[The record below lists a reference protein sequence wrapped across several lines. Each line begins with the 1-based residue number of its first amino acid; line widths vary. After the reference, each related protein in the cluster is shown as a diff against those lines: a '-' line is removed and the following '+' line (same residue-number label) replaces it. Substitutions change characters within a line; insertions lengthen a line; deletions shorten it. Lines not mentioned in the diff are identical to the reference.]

1 MASEARQDALAYDVI
16 VMGGGPA
23 GTAAA
28 VASAR
33 QGARTLVVER
43 LGYLGGMATAG
54 MVVPHFEADR
64 CGVSLEIIERMAAIG
79 GWGARDWEVSYD
91 PELWKI
97 VSEQLVQEAGAEIL
111 LHTALANV
119 HVEGDAI
126 RSVGLLT
133 KGGEVEA
140 HALVYVDSTGDG
152 DLACGA
158 GVPFEKGRPSDG
170 KMQPMTLMFRMDKV
184 TFDQSNENQLREAI
198 AAACERTGAKYRPPY
213 DRPWVI
219 RLPQSGHVVSMF
231 THVYD
236 VDGTCSWDLTRAEME
251 GRRQAFEAWQFL
263 KQHVAGFENSGLV
276 CTAPHIGVRE
286 TRRFAGDYVLTGEDV
301 QQSRRFDDVVALSRF
316 PIDIHEPD
324 EGRQTNIVVDR
335 AYEIPY
341 RCLLPKGC
349 ANLLLSGRNIS
360 GSHEAFASYRVKG
373 VAMALGQAAGTA
385 AGLAVKGRCT
395 AREVEVPR
403 LQAILQE
410 GRVNLGRGGDR
421 NTVTYRNFPP
431 GCELD
436 GQEA

>member
-1 MASEARQDALAYDVI
+1 MLEYDVI
-16 VMGGGPA
+16 VVGGGPA

-28 VASAR
+28 VAAAR

-64 CGVSLEIIERMAAIG
+64 CGVSLEIIERLAQIR
-79 GWGARDWEVSYD
+79 GWGAEDWEVSYD

-111 LHTALANV
+111 LHTALCGVTATDG
-119 HVEGDAI
+119 EI
-126 RSVGLLT
+126 RRIDLLT
-133 KGGEVEA
+133 KGGEVPA
-140 HALVYVDSTGDG
+140 RAAVYIDSTGDG
-152 DLACGA
+152 DLARAA

-170 KMQPMTLMFRMDKV
+170 KMQPMTLMLRMDNV
-184 TFDQSNENQLREAI
+184 TFDQSSENQLHDAI
-198 AAACERTGAKYRPPY
+198 AAARERTGEAYDPPY

-236 VDGTCSWDLTRAEME
+236 VDGTSSWDLTRAEME

-263 KQHVAGFENSGLV
+263 RRNVPGFEKAGFV

-286 TRRFAGDYVLTGEDV
+286 TRRFVGDYVLTGQDV
-301 QQSRRFDDVVALSRF
+301 QQCTRFEDVVALSRF

-324 EGRQTNIVVDR
+324 QGKQTNIVVDR
-335 AYEIPY
+335 PYEIPY
-341 RCLLPKGC
+341 RCLLPSGC

-360 GSHEAFASYRVKG
+360 GSHEAFAS
-373 VAMALGQAAGTA
+373 L
-385 AGLAVKGRCT
+385 
-395 AREVEVPR
+395 
-403 LQAILQE
+403 
-410 GRVNLGRGGDR
+410 
-421 NTVTYRNFPP
+421 
-431 GCELD
+431 
-436 GQEA
+436 

>member
-1 MASEARQDALAYDVI
+1 MLEYDVI
-16 VMGGGPA
+16 AVGGGPA

-28 VASAR
+28 VAAAR

-64 CGVSLEIIERMAAIG
+64 CGVSLEIIERLAAIG

-91 PELWKI
+91 PELWKL

-111 LHTALANV
+111 YHTSLAGV
-119 HVEGDAI
+119 DGRGPEGNGEIGRI
-126 RSVGLLT
+126 RLLT
-133 KGGEVEA
+133 KGGEVPA
-140 HALVYVDSTGDG
+140 RASVYIDSTGDG
-152 DLACGA
+152 DLAGA
-158 GVPFEKGRPSDG
+158 ARVPFEKGRPSDG
-170 KMQPMTLMFRMDKV
+170 KMQPMTLMFRMDNV
-184 TFDQSNENQLREAI
+184 AFDQSDENQLYESIREASQ
-198 AAACERTGAKYRPPY
+198 RTGASYEPPY

-219 RLPQSGHVVSMF
+219 RLPQRGHVVSMF

-236 VDGTCSWDLTRAEME
+236 VDGTSSWDLTRAEIE

-263 KQHVAGFENSGLV
+263 KKNVPGFEEAGLV

-286 TRRFAGDYVLTGEDV
+286 TRRFVGDYVLTGRDV
-301 QQSRRFDDVVALSRF
+301 QQCTRFDDVVAQSRF
-316 PIDIHEPD
+316 PIDIHEPAA
-324 EGRQTNIVVDR
+324 GVQTNIVVDR

-341 RCLLPKGC
+341 RCLLPSGC

-385 AGLAVKGRCT
+385 AGMAVEGGC
-395 AREVEVPR
+395 AVREIDVSR
-403 LQAILQE
+403 LQGILQE
-410 GRVNLGRGGDR
+410 NRVRLGRDGDR
-421 NTVTYRNFPP
+421 GVATYRNFPP

-436 GQEA
+436 GLAG

>member
-1 MASEARQDALAYDVI
+1 V
-16 VMGGGPA
+16 
-23 GTAAA
+23 AA
-28 VASAR
+28 AR

-64 CGVSLEIIERMAAIG
+64 CGVSLEIIERLAAIG

-91 PELWKI
+91 PELWKL

-111 LHTALANV
+111 YHTALAGV
-119 HVEGDAI
+119 DARDGDDGGAI
-126 RSVGLLT
+126 DTIRLLT

-140 HALVYVDSTGDG
+140 RAGVYIDSTGDG

-158 GVPFEKGRPSDG
+158 GVPFEKGRPDDG
-170 KMQPMTLMFRMDKV
+170 KMQPMTLMFRMDNV
-184 TFDQSNENQLREAI
+184 AFDQNGEHQLYEAI
-198 AAACERTGAKYRPPY
+198 REACERTGDGYRPAY

-219 RLPQSGHVVSMF
+219 RLPQRGHVVSMF

-236 VDGTCSWDLTRAEME
+236 VDGTSSWDLTRAEME

-263 KQHVAGFENSGLV
+263 KGNVPGFEDSNLV

-286 TRRFAGDYVLTGEDV
+286 TRRFVGDYVLTGEDV
-301 QQSRRFDDVVALSRF
+301 QQCTRFDDVVALSRF

-324 EGRQTNIVVDR
+324 AGKQTNIVVDR

-341 RCLLPKGC
+341 RCLLPQGC
-349 ANLLLSGRNIS
+349 GNLLLSGRNIS

-385 AGLAVKGRCT
+385 AGLAVKGACT
-395 AREVEVPR
+395 VREIDVAR
-403 LQAILQE
+403 LQAILQAS
-410 GRVNLGRGGDR
+410 GVRLGRDGDPD
-421 NTVTYRNFPP
+421 TAAYRNFPP
-431 GCELD
+431 GCGLD
-436 GQEA
+436 GSAG